1 MAILK
6 MKKLRICGVSEEQ
19 TQLIRQLQLLG
30 SVEIGAPCALT
41 DTQGVQVFCA
51 GDGKS
56 ADALLR
62 TSARLTSALETLK
75 HYETQ
80 KGGLFAARPE
90 KTIGELFSDE
100 AYAAALDTAQAVL
113 DAQDA
118 RSRLAAEKSRLTA
131 VRESFVPWQQLPLPL
146 ETLGTQHT
154 RILLGTV
161 PAQTDLEALRAKVFE
176 AADEV
181 QLEQISADQ
190 QSLYLLVF
198 VHKCA
203 AEAVGAALRE
213 AGFALTTFDGVQGTA
228 AENIRRTDEAIAAC
242 EQQDAEKLAEL
253 TALAEQKSALQLAF
267 DRCTQEISKAQ
278 AADRLVHSEKTFC
291 LGGWVPCEDVGKL
304 EALLSGFCC
313 AWELTDP
320 APEEYPD
327 VPVKLK
333 NNKLTWP
340 LNMVTEMYSLPAY
353 DGVDPNPLMAPFF
366 ILFYGIMM
374 ADMGYGLLMI
384 LASIIITKKSRPKGT
399 SGQMF
404 GLMFS
409 CGISTF
415 LMGALTGGF
424 FGDFLPQLVGIIDPD
439 TTFKA
444 LPSLFTPLDDT
455 ITILIGAMALG
466 FVQIVTGMAISFVE
480 KIKKGQIMDAIW
492 EELTWWIVFAG
503 IACMALGVTN
513 IVLYVGLAMV
523 VVGSGWSA
531 KGFGKVTAIFGSVYN
546 HVTGYFGDILSYS
559 RLMTLMLAGSVIAS
573 VFNTLGA
580 IPGNVVFFLI
590 VSALGNGLNFALN
603 LLSCYVHDL
612 RLQCL
617 EYFGKFYQ
625 DGGKPFEPLAINT
638 KYVDI
643 QS

>member
-75 HYETQ
+75 HYETK

-267 DRCTQEISKAQ
+267 DRCTQEIAKAQ

-492 EELTWWIVFAG
+492 EELTWWVVFAG

-513 IVLYVGLAMV
+513 IVLYVGLGMV

-580 IPGNVVFFLI
+580 IPGNVVIFLI
-590 VSALGNGLNFALN
+590 VSMLGNGLNFALN

-617 EYFGKFYQ
+617 EYFGKFYK
-625 DGGKPFEPLAINT
+625 DGGRPFKPLAINT